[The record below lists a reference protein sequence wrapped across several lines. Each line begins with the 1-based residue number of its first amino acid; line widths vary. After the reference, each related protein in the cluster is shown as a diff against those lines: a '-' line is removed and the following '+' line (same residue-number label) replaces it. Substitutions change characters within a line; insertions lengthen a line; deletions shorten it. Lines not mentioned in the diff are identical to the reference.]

1 LRLAVA
7 SISHRKIA
15 LVTQVGNPI
24 LAAAAIMLA
33 TSGIQVIA
41 CDLEADHAQ
50 AVVDESRHL
59 VPIVPFSGD
68 LSSRDETDRLISSTL
83 DRFGR
88 IDTLLNG
95 PVLPA
100 GIVSPVVDTGLLDA
114 GVAALRPWVN
124 CVEAAAPVMSSG
136 GRIVSVVTSAGQY
149 RSGYFLPQ
157 NKALSAMPEA
167 LVNGSILG
175 MTRQLA
181 LELAPRKVRVN
192 AVVTGLMEGSE
203 EFERMTA
210 QERGYVLEEISLRRL
225 GTPKEIA
232 SVIAF
237 LVSQASNYVTGD
249 AIDVNGGWWMS

>member
-1 LRLAVA
+1 M
-7 SISHRKIA
+7 
-15 LVTQVGNPI
+15 TQVGNPI

-41 CDLEADHAQ
+41 CDLEADRAQ
-50 AVVDESRHL
+50 AVVDEGRHL
-59 VPIVPFSGD
+59 APIVPFTGD
-68 LSSRDETDRLISSTL
+68 LSSKDETDRLISSTL

-88 IDTLLNG
+88 IDILLNG
-95 PVLPA
+95 PVVPA
-100 GIVSPVVDTGLLDA
+100 GIVWPGADTGLLDA
-114 GVAALRPWVN
+114 GLAGLRTWVN
-124 CVEAAAPVMSSG
+124 CVEAAAPVLSSG

-149 RSGYFLPQ
+149 RSGYFLLQ
-157 NKALSAMPEA
+157 NNLLSAMPEA

-181 LELAPRKVRVN
+181 LELATRKIRVN

-203 EFERMTA
+203 EFEAMTA
-210 QERGYVLEEISLRRL
+210 REREYVLEEISLRRL
-225 GTPKEIA
+225 GTPKEVA

-237 LVSQASNYVTGD
+237 LVSRASNYVTGD